1 MTSSTTDL
9 TLLHNRLTSICREMG
24 VTMMTS
30 AYSPVFNEGFDFVC
44 ALFDPQGRMIAQA
57 EYNPSML
64 GAAHHTV
71 HWLLE
76 EIGPQSFRP
85 GDVWIHNDPYRG
97 GCHLPEHM
105 LIRGI
110 FHGDRLF
117 GFAATIGHIAEIGGK
132 AVGGLAGDATEIY
145 QEGLRLPPVKL
156 MDRGEH
162 VMDVW
167 KILMTNHRTP
177 KLTWGDLHAMLGS
190 LRTAQLR
197 LDELFQSRDVDGI
210 LRNTDELMAR
220 SEAWMRREIGAI
232 PDGLYEFEDWMENDG
247 ITNEPM
253 RIKVAVWVKGGEIV
267 ADFTGTAPQAR
278 GPINATYAVTAA
290 ATYNSVFHLTDPNI
304 PRNAGCHRPIHI
316 VAPPRS
322 MVNVRL
328 PGAEVGGNSETHC
341 RIIGVVMGALAK
353 AVPERAA
360 AADGATGCNF
370 LFGGVHPDT
379 GEFYA
384 NYHFENVGWG
394 AASWHDGND
403 AQCAP
408 LAISRNVPVEIFET
422 RYPLLTR
429 SFRLVSD
436 SGGAGRFRGGLG
448 TERILEIRAPEITVS
463 ALFDRMQIPPW
474 GLEGGYPGGMTGI
487 AIRRAGETGFRLF
500 TDVFHTVSPSK
511 FSNIIVK
518 QGDQIRIVS
527 SGGGGYGDPRSRE
540 RDKVREDVRNR
551 YVSVERA
558 RELYGATASELG
570 STKHG

>member
-1 MTSSTTDL
+1 
-9 TLLHNRLTSICREMG
+9 MG
-24 VTMMTS
+24 VAMMTS

-44 ALFDPQGRMIAQA
+44 ALFDMQGRMIAQA

-76 EIGPQSFRP
+76 EVGAETFQD

-110 FHGDRLF
+110 FHRNKLS
-117 GFAATIGHIAEIGGK
+117 GFAATIGHVAEIGGK
-132 AVGGLAGDATEIY
+132 AVGGLAGDATEVY

-162 VMDVW
+162 VMDIW
-167 KILMTNHRTP
+167 KIMMTNHRTP

-197 LDELFQSRDVDGI
+197 MEELIEARGRESI
-210 LRNTDELMAR
+210 LRDTGELMAR
-220 SEAWMRREIGAI
+220 SEQWMRREIESI
-232 PDGLYEFEDWMENDG
+232 PEGVYEFQDWMENDG
-247 ITNEPM
+247 ITNEPL
-253 RIKVAVWVKGGEIV
+253 RICVAVWVEGGEIV
-267 ADFTGTAPQAR
+267 ADFTGTALQAR

-290 ATYNSVFHLTDPNI
+290 ATYNSIFQLTDPNI
-304 PRNAGCHRPIHI
+304 PRNAGCHRRIHI
-316 VAPPRS
+316 IAPPGTL
-322 MVNVRL
+322 VNVRL

-341 RIIGVVMGALAK
+341 RIINVVMGALAK
-353 AVPERAA
+353 AVPERSAA
-360 AADGATGCNF
+360 SDGASGCNF
-370 LFGGVHPDT
+370 LFGGTHPKT

-394 AASWHDGND
+394 GSSRHDGND

-429 SFRLVSD
+429 SFRLVTD
-436 SGGAGRFRGGLG
+436 SGGAGKYRGGLG
-448 TERILEIRAPEITVS
+448 TERILEVRAPEMTVS
-463 ALFDRMQIPPW
+463 ALFDRMQIPPP
-474 GLEGGYPGGMTGI
+474 GLEGGHPGGMTGI
-487 AIRRAGETGFRLF
+487 AIRRAGEQEFQLF
-500 TDVFHTVSPSK
+500 TEAFKTVSPSK
-511 FSNIIVK
+511 FSNIVVK
-518 QGDQIRIVS
+518 EGDQIRIVS
-527 SGGGGYGDPRSRE
+527 SGGGGYGDPRDRSRA
-540 RDKVREDVRNR
+540 KVLEDVRNG
-551 YVSVERA
+551 YVSFGRA
-558 RELYGATASELG
+558 RDLYGRRNEESE
-570 STKHG
+570 S

>member
-1 MTSSTTDL
+1 
-9 TLLHNRLTSICREMG
+9 
-24 VTMMTS
+24 
-30 AYSPVFNEGFDFVC
+30 
-44 ALFDPQGRMIAQA
+44 
-57 EYNPSML
+57 
-64 GAAHHTV
+64 
-71 HWLLE
+71 
-76 EIGPQSFRP
+76 
-85 GDVWIHNDPYRG
+85 
-97 GCHLPEHM
+97 
-105 LIRGI
+105 
-110 FHGDRLF
+110 
-117 GFAATIGHIAEIGGK
+117 
-132 AVGGLAGDATEIY
+132 
-145 QEGLRLPPVKL
+145 
-156 MDRGEH
+156 
-162 VMDVW
+162 
-167 KILMTNHRTP
+167 
-177 KLTWGDLHAMLGS
+177 
-190 LRTAQLR
+190 
-197 LDELFQSRDVDGI
+197 
-210 LRNTDELMAR
+210 
-220 SEAWMRREIGAI
+220 
-232 PDGLYEFEDWMENDG
+232 
-247 ITNEPM
+247 
-253 RIKVAVWVKGGEIV
+253 
-267 ADFTGTAPQAR
+267 
-278 GPINATYAVTAA
+278 
-290 ATYNSVFHLTDPNI
+290 
-304 PRNAGCHRPIHI
+304 
-316 VAPPRS
+316 

-429 SFRLVSD
+429 SFRLVPD

-474 GLEGGYPGGMTGI
+474 GLEGGCPGGMTGI